1 MRCILVDSIKFKDLF
16 STLPTAVFVLG
27 LKTDTKV
34 VGCTI
39 SSIVS
44 LDVEGDQKILFTLGK
59 DSRFGALISNDNTIS
74 VNLLNFNQIPEA
86 IHFSKVSRN
95 ELSDRLFKW
104 NTNQDSIYLEGCE
117 TFLTCKLNKKINTES
132 NTIVL
137 LDVIKIELS
146 KRRKPLIYMNRRF
159 NPFF

>member
-1 MRCILVDSIKFKDLF
+1 MVDSIKFKDLF

-104 NTNQDSIYLEGCE
+104 NTNQDSIHLEGCE

-146 KRRKPLIYMNRRF
+146 KKRKPLIYMNRRF